1 MGIEA
6 DIIKQIEKYQQD
18 LGTAA
23 INVQRLEGAIAALKA
38 VLETLADEAED
49 RIDTAIDELLKV
61 TSNGNE

>member
-6 DIIKQIEKYQQD
+6 DITKQIERYQQD

-38 VLETLADEAED
+38 VLETLDDGAEH

-61 TSNGNE
+61 KW

>member
-1 MGIEA
+1 MGIES
-6 DIIKQIEKYQQD
+6 DITTQIERYQQD

-38 VLETLADEAED
+38 VLETLDDGAEH

-61 TSNGNE
+61 KR

>member
-49 RIDTAIDELLKV
+49 RIDDAIDELLKV
-61 TSNGNE
+61 NK

>member
-61 TSNGNE
+61 KR

>member
-6 DIIKQIEKYQQD
+6 DITKQIERYQQD

-38 VLETLADEAED
+38 VLETLDDGADH

-61 TSNGNE
+61 KR

>member
-6 DIIKQIEKYQQD
+6 DITKQIERYQQD

-38 VLETLADEAED
+38 VLETLDDGSEH

-61 TSNGNE
+61 KR

>member
-6 DIIKQIEKYQQD
+6 DITKQIERYQQD

-38 VLETLADEAED
+38 VLETLADEAEA
-49 RIDTAIDELLKV
+49 RIDDAIDELLKV
-61 TSNGNE
+61 NK

>member
-1 MGIEA
+1 MAIEA

-38 VLETLADEAED
+38 VLETLADGAED
-49 RIDTAIDELLKV
+49 RIDDAIDKLLKV
-61 TSNGNE
+61 EK

>member
-6 DIIKQIEKYQQD
+6 DITKQIERYQQD

-38 VLETLADEAED
+38 VLETLDDGAEH

-61 TSNGNE
+61 KR